1 MFKGRPA
8 CSLLTQGYGFLS
20 DSETLSRKIPKGQFS
35 VLFFDMNSKEA
46 GKNSSV
52 VVF

>member
-20 DSETLSRKIPKGQFS
+20 DGETLSRKIPKGQFS
-35 VLFFDMNSKEA
+35 VLFFDMNSKRLA
-46 GKNSSV
+46 KPLQ
-52 VVF
+52 

>member
-8 CSLLTQGYGFLS
+8 HSLLTQGYGFLS

-35 VLFFDMNSKEA
+35 VLFFDMNSKRLA
-46 GKNSSV
+46 KTLQ
-52 VVF
+52 